1 MGRNWRGIGLRLLLL
16 VLAITW
22 LAEGIKLHRSINA
35 FARNDFPGVIQDFP
49 PITIKDGVV
58 SSPVDQPYTMKDQ
71 KTGKAF
77 AVLDT
82 TGEITSL
89 DQTDADILLTE
100 NKLIYRDNKTSG
112 QTKIQDLSHI
122 KNLYVDRARVTN
134 WMDVG
139 ARWFAVIAV
148 PICFFFTFLYRLIQS
163 LLYAAIGLIW
173 NNSFN
178 AKLSYAALMR
188 LSCVAVTPVI
198 LLETVL
204 TMCGVHVPFWGTL
217 CGLIAMIYLAIAVKA
232 NAQPYE
238 PYGYGDPQFYPPQQQ
253 PFPAYPPPP
262 MSPPGPYGPVPPQ

>member
-1 MGRNWRGIGLRLLLL
+1 MI
-16 VLAITW
+16 
-22 LAEGIKLHRSINA
+22 
-35 FARNDFPGVIQDFP
+35 FPGVIQDFP

-58 SSPVDQPYTMKDQ
+58 SSPVDQPYYMKDKRPARPSRCSTRPAQ
-71 KTGKAF
+71 
-77 AVLDT
+77 
-82 TGEITSL
+82 ITSL
-89 DQTDADILLTE
+89 DQADNADILLTE
-100 NKLIYRDNKTSG
+100 NKFTIATTAIRDRRKTDFS
-112 QTKIQDLSHI
+112 KV
-122 KNLYVDRARVTN
+122 KNFYVDRTIVTN
-134 WMDVG
+134 WVDVG

-148 PICFFFTFLYRLIQS
+148 PICFFFTFLYRLVQS

-178 AKLSYAALMR
+178 AKLSYAGMMR

-204 TMCGVHVPFWGTL
+204 TMLGVHVPFWGTI

-238 PYGYGDPQFYPPQQQ
+238 PYGYGNPQFYPPQQQ

-262 MSPPGPYGPVPPQ
+262 MSPPGPYGPTQPQ